1 MSYSKNKNCFGISEQ
16 NGTTC
21 RYVQVKIQKFIKI
34 RITLLYYPPSW
45 CQHRNC
51 SAMQWTVCVQFFAKR
66 LFSIL
71 HPSQFCIVCM
81 AIVQRW
87 ILPSVQRLH
96 CVRASHIAINQPK
109 LSDASRSSPLTI
121 VSDICC
127 MIYWSPPTLQH
138 CKPHYQM
145 WFDVAAEVNA
155 GSDHIADHT
164 GPDRGAK

>member
-1 MSYSKNKNCFGISEQ
+1 MY
-16 NGTTC
+16 
-21 RYVQVKIQKFIKI
+21 
-34 RITLLYYPPSW
+34 TLLKWPPE
-45 CQHRNC
+45 
-51 SAMQWTVCVQFFAKR
+51 SACCTSVLPPFLVPASQLLSHAMDGVCAILRQKTVFNFAPKPVLHCLCGNVQG
-66 LFSIL
+66 
-71 HPSQFCIVCM
+71 
-81 AIVQRW
+81 W
-87 ILPSVQRLH
+87 ILASVERLH
-96 CVRASHIAINQPK
+96 CVRGSHIAINQPK

-138 CKPHYQM
+138 SKPHYEMWFDVAKPHYQM